1 MKNLLLVDDEK
12 SFLLS
17 LEDMLKDSDEDY
29 SIKTANNGKEA
40 VNILE
45 QDDIDLVVTD
55 LKMPEMDGFDL
66 IAYISGSKPKMPV
79 IAMTAFGTPDMENRL
94 MEMGAFQYIEKP
106 IDFPTLLNKIRDGLG
121 TESESKSDGKV
132 AGISIASFVQLLEL
146 DRKSCTLKIKSGDNK
161 GTLYIKDGELMDAA
175 HDMLTGQEAAL
186 EIISW
191 ENAEIEIQN
200 TCKKKDKNIDVPLG
214 FILLESARVRDERS
228 GRKEEEPEEIKPP
241 PTAEPKAKASPPPE
255 PEKVSEPIPAA
266 PVSEP
271 AATQPAPKSITTGN
285 PALDSL
291 LANPGASKMIV
302 ISRDG
307 TIVAKKNVEKQ
318 FGTFT
323 AYVAIAGEQ
332 FKKYM
337 GFNGPK
343 HIILTQTSGDKMLV
357 MPGPNIV
364 VGMEV
369 TPGVSPEELAASLR
383 STIAQAKLR

>member
-17 LEDMLKDSDEDY
+17 LEDMLKDSPEKY
-29 SIKTANNGKEA
+29 SVQTANNGKEA
-40 VNILE
+40 VNFLE
-45 QDDIDLVVTD
+45 KGNIDLVVTD

-66 IAYISGSKPKMPV
+66 IAYISGSKPNMPV

-106 IDFPTLLNKIRDGLG
+106 IDFPTLLGKIKGGLSNDAG
-121 TESESKSDGKV
+121 KSDGRV

-146 DRKSCTLKIKSGDNK
+146 DRKTCTLNVTAEGKK
-161 GTLYIKDGELMDAA
+161 GILYIQDGELFDASF
-175 HDMLTGQEAAL
+175 DVIEGQEAAL
-186 EIISW
+186 EVISW
-191 ENAEIEIQN
+191 ENAEIDIQN
-200 TCKKKDKNIDVPLG
+200 TCDKTEKVIDVPLG

-241 PTAEPKAKASPPPE
+241 EEPKEA
-255 PEKVSEPIPAA
+255 AA
-266 PVSEP
+266 PTKPTPAP
-271 AATQPAPKSITTGN
+271 AATPEPAVAQETPTTGD
-285 PALDSL
+285 PDIDSI
-291 LANPGASKMIV
+291 LAVDGANKVII

-307 TIVAKKNVEKQ
+307 TIIAQKNTSNKQ

-332 FKKYM
+332 FRKNM

-343 HIILTQTSGDKMLV
+343 HIILTQANSEKILV
-357 MPGPNIV
+357 IPGPNIV
-364 VGMEV
+364 VGIDVASGV
-369 TPGVSPEELAASLR
+369 TPEDLADKIRPAV
-383 STIAQAKLR
+383 AQAKAK